1 MNYFFFKKKIEFDFY
16 TILIFLTFYTYTFY
30 GIISKNYNFLFT
42 VLSLFLFTFFYFFY
56 KKKKFSLVLN
66 INLIKLLIFFAI
78 LIISIILNYNDL
90 FKPLHGDEYAN
101 ALRTQRT
108 AIFTIYKLLDNTN
121 LTSLKELNFNYLIH
135 IFSFAELIFIILI
148 LFLVKK
154 NKNIYTLLFLFILTI
169 LFRYFLKDYG
179 MHPPL
184 NHLSSFIFTSVFG
197 FKEFIFRFSYIF
209 VYALGNFLLYLQ
221 LKKYLGSNLSSIIF
235 VLFTLTIPICIL
247 SSSNIDHSVWSFI
260 FLLNFLIYYYFE
272 EKINYKNVVLL
283 ICLFSMAR
291 ITIFILIL
299 PILFEYIYKKKNNF
313 NLKDLLITFAPIL
326 FFFPF
331 IIKTLI
337 LGSNVHNEK
346 VSNLLHFIINNI
358 LKFDY
363 IHVSSFFI
371 QFHIIFLFFLGILF
385 VFKNKKKYFKNLN
398 LFFTFLIYFIVY
410 NSIEEKFIGH
420 PKYIFE
426 FIVPFI
432 LLIIMQIFINFKKIS
447 QLILLALIFI
457 NFYNYN
463 KIDSKIYI
471 NENSNKQFQIKKRYN
486 YDLAFQEI
494 KNKNL
499 KLSNHFIGVYYGFVT
514 EIFYNY
520 NFKELKKVRTK
531 NLMMKQKLVKVS
543 NYDDLI
549 FTKSNINSLMIIDDN
564 FNYNKEKFENWK
576 KVNEFYFSNR
586 SSNKIIHLIK

>member
-16 TILIFLTFYTYTFY
+16 TILIFLTFYSYTFY
-30 GIISKNYNFLFT
+30 GIISKNYNYLFT
-42 VLSLFLFTFFYFFY
+42 VLSLSLFTFFYFFY

-108 AIFTIYKLLDNTN
+108 AIFTIYKLLDNTS
-121 LTSLKELNFNYLIH
+121 LSSLKELNFNYLIH
-135 IFSFAELIFIILI
+135 IFSFAELIFLILI
-148 LFLVKK
+148 LFLIIK
-154 NKNIYTLLFLFILTI
+154 NRNIYTLIFLFILTI
-169 LFRYFLKDYG
+169 LFRYFLQDYG

-184 NHLSSFIFTSVFG
+184 NHLSSFIFTSIFG
-197 FKEFIFRFSYIF
+197 FKEFTFRFSYISI
-209 VYALGNFLLYLQ
+209 YALGNFILYLQ
-221 LKKYLGSNLSSIIF
+221 LKKYLDSNLKSITF

-247 SSSNIDHSVWSFI
+247 SSSNIDHSAWSFV
-260 FLLNFLIYYYFE
+260 FLLNFLIYYYFD
-272 EKINYKNVVLL
+272 EKVNYKNVVLL

-299 PILFEYIYKKKNNF
+299 PILFEYIYKKKKF
-313 NLKDLLITFAPIL
+313 FDLKDLLITFAPIL
-326 FFFPF
+326 FFLPF

-346 VSNLLHFIINNI
+346 VSNLLSYVINNT
-358 LKFDY
+358 LKLDY
-363 IHVSSFFI
+363 ADVSIFFL
-371 QFHIIFLFFLGILF
+371 QYHLIFLFFLGILF
-385 VFKNKKKYFKNLN
+385 LFGNKKKIFKNLN
-398 LFFTFLIYFIVY
+398 LLFTFLIYLIVY

-426 FIVPFI
+426 FIVPFM
-432 LLIIMQIFINFKKIS
+432 LLIIIQIFINFKKIS
-447 QLILLALIFI
+447 QLILLVLIFI
-457 NFYNYN
+457 NLYNYN
-463 KIDSKIYI
+463 KIDNKTYI

-514 EIFYNY
+514 EIFYDY
-520 NFKELKKVRTK
+520 NFKELKKIRTK
-531 NLMMKQKLVKVS
+531 NLELKKKLLKDS
-543 NYDDLI
+543 NYNDSI
-549 FTKSNINSLMIIDDN
+549 FTQSNINSLMIIDDN
-564 FNYNKEKFENWK
+564 FSYNKKKFENWK
-576 KVNEFYFSNR
+576 KANEFYFSNR
-586 SSNKIIHLIK
+586 SSNKIIHLVK